1 MSLTSNNRVRHSKML
16 NALMNMNA
24 LNNAGKGL
32 KLRTWKWGKLGNR
45 LGSSRSA
52 DGVIIDLPDGKSPS
66 GKNVVAK
73 FIFADGET
81 DFKRAKQEYMIGN
94 MMSKAGIGPKVY
106 AFYEMAIP
114 TNVNLENLLK
124 KASGSNSVNLFQGN
138 INASSFNRC
147 IVIIME
153 NLYKGKGLLDT
164 YTAWEGLTK
173 QKYIPFD
180 HIKKLIDKMHSLG
193 IIHADMHQN
202 NIMIQKIRGPLGVR
216 YRPVIIDFGR
226 SLKTNKSFKTMAN
239 ANAFAMGGRSKSN
252 KWWYGNNGMSVLLN
266 SNGWEMLSKYDPRKP
281 KGPGLMTRI
290 KAKFNK
296 KVNYIENMKKLTNSQ
311 FIQYYWRAR
320 NNTNATKPGL
330 IKNIILEIAM
340 IKTLLNNSGSGIK
353 NSRVAPF
360 YNKIKNVSGKPVSA
374 RNPDYYKIYA
384 ALSKLSV
391 SQLQNIKGAIPN
403 LD

>member
-1 MSLTSNNRVRHSKML
+1 ML
-16 NALMNMNA
+16 NALMNLNA
-24 LNNAGKGL
+24 LNRGQGL
-32 KLRTWKWGKLGNR
+32 KFKLRRWRWGKLGNR
-45 LGSSRSA
+45 LGSARSA
-52 DGVIIDLPDGKSPS
+52 DGVIIDLPDGRSPS

-73 FIFADGET
+73 FIFADGVA
-81 DFKRAKQEYMIGN
+81 DLNRAKREYVIGN
-94 MMSKAGIGPKVY
+94 MMSAAGIGPKIY
-106 AFYEMAIP
+106 GFYQMAIP
-114 TNVNLENLLK
+114 TNVKLENLFK
-124 KASGSNSVNLFQGN
+124 KSSGSNTINLFQSKVN
-138 INASSFNRC
+138 TSSFDYC

-164 YTAWEGLTK
+164 YTAWEGLKK

-180 HIKKLIDKMHSLG
+180 QIKKLIDKMYSLG
-193 IIHADMHQN
+193 VIHADMHQN
-202 NIMIQKIRGPLGVR
+202 NIMIQKIRGPLGIR

-239 ANAFAMGGRSKSN
+239 ANAFAKEGRYKSN
-252 KWWYGNNGMSVLLN
+252 NWWYGNNGMSVLLN

-281 KGPGLMTRI
+281 KGPGLITRI
-290 KAKFNK
+290 KARFNK
-296 KVNYIENMKKLTNSQ
+296 KVNYIENIKKLSNNDY
-311 FIQYYWRAR
+311 IKYYWNAR

-340 IKTLLNNSGSGIK
+340 IKNLLANSGAGIT
-353 NSRVAPF
+353 NSYVAPF

-384 ALSKLSV
+384 ALSKLTV
-391 SQLQNIKGAIPN
+391 VQLQSIKSSVPN

>member
-1 MSLTSNNRVRHSKML
+1 ML
-16 NALMNMNA
+16 NALMNLNA
-24 LNNAGKGL
+24 LNRGQGL
-32 KLRTWKWGKLGNR
+32 KFKLRRWRWGKLGNR
-45 LGSSRSA
+45 LGSARSA
-52 DGVIIDLPDGKSPS
+52 DGVIIDLPDGRSPS

-73 FIFADGET
+73 FIFARGVADLNT
-81 DFKRAKQEYMIGN
+81 AKREYVIGN
-94 MMSKAGIGPKVY
+94 MMSAAGIGPKVY
-106 AFYEMAIP
+106 GFYQMAIP
-114 TNVNLENLLK
+114 TNVKLENLFK
-124 KASGSNSVNLFQGN
+124 KSSGSNSINLFQSN
-138 INASSFNRC
+138 VNTSSFDYC

-164 YTAWEGLTK
+164 YTAWEGLKK

-180 HIKKLIDKMHSLG
+180 QIKKLIDKMHSLG
-193 IIHADMHQN
+193 VIHADMHQN
-202 NIMIQKIRGPLGVR
+202 NIMIQKIKGPLGIR

-239 ANAFAMGGRSKSN
+239 ANAFAKEGRYKSN
-252 KWWYGNNGMSVLLN
+252 NWWYGNNGMSVLLN

-281 KGPGLMTRI
+281 KGPGLITRI

-296 KVNYIENMKKLTNSQ
+296 KVNYIENIKKLSNNDY
-311 FIQYYWRAR
+311 IKYYWNAR

-340 IKTLLNNSGSGIK
+340 IRNLLANSGAGIT
-353 NSRVAPF
+353 NSYVAPF
-360 YNKIKNVSGKPVSA
+360 YNKIKNVSGKPFSA

-391 SQLQNIKGAIPN
+391 TQLQSIKSSVPN

>member
-1 MSLTSNNRVRHSKML
+1 
-16 NALMNMNA
+16 
-24 LNNAGKGL
+24 
-32 KLRTWKWGKLGNR
+32 
-45 LGSSRSA
+45 
-52 DGVIIDLPDGKSPS
+52 
-66 GKNVVAK
+66 
-73 FIFADGET
+73 
-81 DFKRAKQEYMIGN
+81 
-94 MMSKAGIGPKVY
+94 
-106 AFYEMAIP
+106 
-114 TNVNLENLLK
+114 
-124 KASGSNSVNLFQGN
+124 
-138 INASSFNRC
+138 
-147 IVIIME
+147 
-153 NLYKGKGLLDT
+153 
-164 YTAWEGLTK
+164 
-173 QKYIPFD
+173 
-180 HIKKLIDKMHSLG
+180 
-193 IIHADMHQN
+193 
-202 NIMIQKIRGPLGVR
+202 
-216 YRPVIIDFGR
+216 
-226 SLKTNKSFKTMAN
+226 MAN

-340 IKTLLNNSGSGIK
+340 IKTLLNNSGSGVR
-353 NSRVAPF
+353 NASVAPF